1 MTAAPRHKFR
11 FSFWLKI
18 LPAILCLA
26 AGANTARAEC
36 LPGVPCIV
44 GATPNHPLI
53 YGDGPTSPGAPNQN
67 KATGGGTCL
76 PGSPASGCTCDADF
90 MNQIYARAWL
100 EGQRDVI
107 KSEVLIRK
115 PDSILEYTCFNQ
127 FNDLAVTRAAP
138 LFSETERW
146 TGGGLFGS
154 LGSNEISTKTFALIS
169 PPQNPVEAILKSLL
183 LVGDSGGGFGGGGP
197 VGGGGGGGS
206 GGGGGLGGGLGGGGG
221 MPAIPGIPGLP
232 GIPSIPGIPGGFG
245 SQPDVAAIINDI
257 IAALTGPNGFVGLT
271 GPITPGNAPGS
282 VLCIPHS
289 VPMTSNW
296 LVGWI
301 NFIPIPCIGIDV
313 YIGPDKLST
322 SLEVLVRESLNQYIG
337 QNFSH
342 RFLGG
347 AATTLDYIEISGAGG
362 YNCSFMDQ
370 VYYLSKCTDI
380 VTDDRFWRFTDLVT
394 VDPRVLPTMCTDGT
408 KITQEMID
416 LAENKDYLYVNFD
429 RVYHSFE
436 LREQQGGV
444 IGCTPPVP
452 TGVIVAVKS
461 FAMDMLGNVTV
472 ISTEEMPDMV
482 CPAPDCH
489 YNGDICEP

>member
-154 LGSNEISTKTFALIS
+154 LGS
-169 PPQNPVEAILKSLL
+169 
-183 LVGDSGGGFGGGGP
+183 
-197 VGGGGGGGS
+197 
-206 GGGGGLGGGLGGGGG
+206 
-221 MPAIPGIPGLP
+221 
-232 GIPSIPGIPGGFG
+232 
-245 SQPDVAAIINDI
+245 NDI